1 MPNSASPPPR
11 VAAPDLPPTAAKL
24 LEGRVQ
30 LCPWRSALEGDTSL
44 AGLFVYGHPRIDDA
58 LLASLPGL
66 KVISNHG
73 VGVDHIDVAAA
84 AARGIPVGNTPGVLD
99 GAVADMAM
107 ALILAAAR
115 RVVEGLR
122 HARGADFIRFD
133 PNLLWGRDVHGST
146 LGIVGMGNIGYQI
159 ARRAAGFDMRILYH
173 NRRRREDLEASTAA
187 RYEAFES
194 LLEQSDFVV
203 LVVPLSSST
212 RGLIGSAQLARM
224 KPTATL
230 VNVARGPVV
239 DTDAL
244 VEAMQARRI
253 FAAALDVT
261 DPEPLPRDHPLL
273 YLDNVTILPHLGS
286 ATVQTRQ
293 RMSEAAV
300 ENLLC
305 GLRGQPLPHQV
316 HAQ

>member
-1 MPNSASPPPR
+1 MLPR
-11 VAAPDLPPTAAKL
+11 VAATDVPPVAAEL
-24 LEGRVQ
+24 LKGRVQ
-30 LCPWRSALEGDTSL
+30 LCPWQAALEGDRSL
-44 AGLFVYGHPRIDDA
+44 EGLFIYGHPQVDEA
-58 LLASLPGL
+58 LLERLPGL

-84 AARGIPVGNTPGVLD
+84 AARHIPVGNTPGVLD

-115 RVVEGLR
+115 RVAEGVGY
-122 HARGADFIRFD
+122 ARSAEFTHFD
-133 PNLLWGRDVHGST
+133 PNILWGRDVYGST
-146 LGIVGMGNIGYQI
+146 LGIVGLGHIGYQI
-159 ARRAAGFDMRILYH
+159 ARRAQGFDMSVVYH
-173 NRRRREDLEASTAA
+173 SRRRRKDLEARITA
-187 RYEAFES
+187 RYESLET

-203 LVVPLSSST
+203 LVVPLSTST
-212 RGLIGSAQLARM
+212 RGLVGAAQLARM

-244 VEAMQARRI
+244 TEAMQTRRI

-273 YLDNVTILPHLGS
+273 RLDNVTVMPHLGS
-286 ATVQTRQ
+286 ATVQTRE
-293 RMSEAAV
+293 RMSQLAV

-305 GLRGQPLPHQV
+305 GLRGEPLRRAV
-316 HAQ
+316 S

>member
-1 MPNSASPPPR
+1 M
-11 VAAPDLPPTAAKL
+11 
-24 LEGRVQ
+24 
-30 LCPWRSALEGDTSL
+30 ALEGDQSL
-44 AGLFVYGHPRIDDA
+44 AGLFIYGHPRIDDA
-58 LLASLPGL
+58 LLARLPGL

-115 RVVEGLR
+115 RVAEGVR
-122 HARGADFIRFD
+122 YARSPAFTHFD
-133 PNLLWGRDVHGST
+133 PNLLWGRDVHSST
-146 LGIVGMGNIGYQI
+146 IGIVGMGNIGYQI
-159 ARRAAGFDMRILYH
+159 ARRAVGFDMRILYH
-173 NRRRREDLEASTAA
+173 NRRRREDLETRITA
-187 RYEAFES
+187 RYETLEA

-203 LVVPLSSST
+203 LVVPLSPST
-212 RGLIGSAQLARM
+212 RGLIGAAQLASM

-239 DTDAL
+239 DTAAL
-244 VEAMQARRI
+244 TEAMRVRRI

-273 YLDNVTILPHLGS
+273 SMDNVTILPHLGS
-286 ATVQTRQ
+286 ATLQTRE
-293 RMSEAAV
+293 RMSQTAV

-316 HAQ
+316 HAR